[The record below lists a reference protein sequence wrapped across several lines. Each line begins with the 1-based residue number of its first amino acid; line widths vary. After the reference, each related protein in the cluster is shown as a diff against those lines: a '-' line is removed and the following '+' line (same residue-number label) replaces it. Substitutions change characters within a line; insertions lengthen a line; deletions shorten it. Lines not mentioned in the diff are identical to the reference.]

1 MMDIFCQH
9 VFMVSQFHDGHMLT
23 SAEHWGHIGATFQKN
38 MTHGSELTWH
48 ISVSVLSCAI
58 GNWHVCQNLVLVL
71 MLRYWTWSLFWHGVD
86 ACLVHWFVRHWCY
99 GCPKTWHMGHTV
111 RLFDNSVDAC
121 LDTCLLGHWCYGCSK
136 TWHMGHTV
144 CLFDNSVDAWLDKFV
159 SAIDVMAAPKHDTRV
174 RQYVCFIM
182 VLTHF
187 RHLFSCVLVLT
198 FWHN

>member
-99 GCPKTWHMGHTV
+99 GC
-111 RLFDNSVDAC
+111 
-121 LDTCLLGHWCYGCSK
+121 SK
-136 TWHMGHTV
+136 TWHMGHTL

-198 FWHN
+198 FGHN